1 MNDETTPEKVAST
14 NELGQLP
21 KRDIVER
28 LREISSFR
36 AAILEQTGAPS
47 NLPCI
52 KADAANEIER
62 LRGLLYRQY
71 RADASLYGMP
81 HDCTEEQHRQAA
93 TEHDAVHLLLAAEF
107 ETDSKPAISVGV
119 P

>member
-1 MNDETTPEKVAST
+1 MSDKTMPGNVRLNTV
-14 NELGQLP
+14 LGQLP

-28 LREISSFR
+28 LREISGFR

-71 RADASLYGMP
+71 LADAVLYGMP
-81 HDCTEEQHRQAA
+81 HDCTEEQYRQAA
-93 TEHDAVHLLLAAEF
+93 TEHAAVHLLLAAEF
-107 ETDSKPAISVGV
+107 E
-119 P
+119 